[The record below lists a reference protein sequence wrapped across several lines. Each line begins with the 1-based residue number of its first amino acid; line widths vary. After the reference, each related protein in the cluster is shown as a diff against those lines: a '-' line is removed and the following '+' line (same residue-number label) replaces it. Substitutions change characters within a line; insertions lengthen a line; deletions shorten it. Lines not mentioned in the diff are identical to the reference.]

1 MRATTQ
7 KSNKAKIMSTTTS
20 LARSTDKRRRRLQRL
35 AIVEKSNNFWYP
47 FKGNAMVRNK
57 CMKQRNWW
65 LHVSRSSRT
74 NNTYQFLFAIVWV
87 NFVSRSLEDLALTF
101 SFNAL
106 LSLTSTTTI
115 TTTDFLVFLVIFN
128 QMTKSRYNYSIE
140 KWSKSS
146 LFLHWE
152 IRVVFLERTI
162 CIFWRMAGKG
172 SSSGSHSFIIKI
184 FRYLKIQYKILR

>member
-1 MRATTQ
+1 MISFWRQYNGQ
-7 KSNKAKIMSTTTS
+7 KQMYETKQLMAKFFS
-20 LARSTDKRRRRLQRL
+20 LYEDQ
-35 AIVEKSNNFWYP
+35 VEPTIHIS
-47 FKGNAMVRNK
+47 
-57 CMKQRNWW
+57 
-65 LHVSRSSRT
+65 
-74 NNTYQFLFAIVWV
+74 FLFAIVWV

-115 TTTDFLVFLVIFN
+115 TTTEFLVLLVIFN
-128 QMTKSRYNYSIE
+128 QMTKSQYNYSIE

-172 SSSGSHSFIIKI
+172 SISGSHSFIIKI
-184 FRYLKIQYKILR
+184 FRYLNIR